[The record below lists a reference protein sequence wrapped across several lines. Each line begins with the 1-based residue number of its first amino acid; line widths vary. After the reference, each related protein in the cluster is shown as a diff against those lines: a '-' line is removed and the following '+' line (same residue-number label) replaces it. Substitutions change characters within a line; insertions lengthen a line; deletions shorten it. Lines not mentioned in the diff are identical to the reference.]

1 MFFPV
6 VGIRETESPYIIF
19 KEMNIRG
26 KEYEQVGTLR
36 RLFPVKSCA
45 TLFLGCLLAL
55 PSGAEVPAG
64 KTKKVSIYH
73 KGWID
78 FNKNG
83 RMDVFENPQAKLE
96 DRVEDLLRQMT
107 VEEKTCQMATLYG
120 SGRVLKEALPVPEW
134 KNEVWKDGIGNID
147 EEHNGLGKFRSQ
159 YSFPYRKHV
168 EAKHEVQRWFVE
180 ETRLGIP
187 VDFTNEGI
195 RGLCHDRATYFPAQ
209 CGQGATWNKKLV
221 SEIGRVTA
229 EEAVALGYTNIY
241 SPILDVA
248 RDPRWGRVVECYGED
263 PYLVGQL
270 GREMVLSLQKAGL
283 VSTPKHFAVYS
294 VPVGGRD
301 EGTRTDPHVAPRE
314 MRTLFLEPFRVAF
327 QEAKAMGVMSS
338 YNDWNGEPVSG
349 SYFFLTQILR
359 QEWGFDGYV
368 VSDSEAVE
376 FLHSKHRVAKDWVE
390 AAAQVANAGLNIR
403 TQFTPPEDFILPL
416 REAVAQGKVSPE
428 VLDQRV
434 REILKVKF
442 RLGLFD
448 NPYLGDGEKAEKVVH
463 SPEHQAVALEAARQS
478 MVLLKNEGG
487 LLPLKKDIKSV
498 AVIGPNADERKNLI
512 CRYGPANAPLVTVYQ
527 GLKQYL
533 PDAEVTYAKGCEII
547 DPHFP
552 ESELLEFPLDSA
564 ERAGIAAAVEAARK
578 AEVAVVVLGGS
589 ERTVREGNSRTSLEL
604 PGRQEM
610 LLKAVAETGTPVV
623 LVLLDGRAAAI
634 NWADKHIPAILHG
647 WFPGEFCGQVIAE
660 TLFGENNPGGRLA
673 VTFPK
678 SVGQIPYAFPFK
690 PGADT
695 KGPTRVSGALYPFGY
710 GLSYTTFAYSDL
722 QVSPEKGGIHSHVT
736 VKCRVKNT
744 GKLAGDEVVQ
754 LYVHDLYSSVT
765 TYTKM
770 LRGFERIR
778 LQPGE
783 EKEVEFVLNSQDL
796 GLWDIHDQFVVE
808 PGEFEVFVGASSQD
822 IKLQGKFELK

>member
-1 MFFPV
+1 MEMS
-6 VGIRETESPYIIF
+6 ILRKKETRT
-19 KEMNIRG
+19 RG
-26 KEYEQVGTLR
+26 S
-36 RLFPVKSCA
+36 RLSSLKGYTA
-45 TLFLGCLLAL
+45 LFLACLLAL
-55 PSGAEVPAG
+55 PSGAEVPAK
-64 KTKKVSIYH
+64 KTKKASIYH

-83 RMDVFENPQAKLE
+83 RMDVFENPQAKLD
-96 DRVEDLLRQMT
+96 DRVDDLLRQMT
-107 VEEKTCQMATLYG
+107 VDEKTCQMATLYG
-120 SGRVLKEALPVPEW
+120 SGRVLKDALPTDGW
-134 KNEVWKDGIGNID
+134 KNEIWKDGIGNID

-168 EAKHEVQRWFVE
+168 DTKHEVQRWFVE

-270 GREMVLSLQKAGL
+270 GREMVTSLQKAGL

-349 SYFFLTQILR
+349 SHFFLTEILR

-390 AAAQVANAGLNIR
+390 TAAQVANAGLNIR

-416 REAVAQGKVSPE
+416 REAVVQGKVSPE
-428 VLDQRV
+428 VLDRRV

-448 NPYLGDGEKAEKVVH
+448 NPYPGDGAVAERVVH

-487 LLPLKKDIKSV
+487 LLPLKKDIRSV
-498 AVIGPNADERKNLI
+498 AVIGPNADERRNLI
-512 CRYGPANAPLVTVYQ
+512 CRYGPANAPLVTVYR
-527 GLKQYL
+527 GIKQYL
-533 PDAEVTYAKGCEII
+533 PQAEVTYAKGCEII
-547 DPHFP
+547 DRNFP
-552 ESELLEFPLDSA
+552 ESEILEFPLDSA
-564 ERAGIAAAVEAARK
+564 ERAGIAEAVEAARK

-589 ERTVREGNSRTSLEL
+589 ERTVREGNSRTSLDL

-610 LLKAVAETGTPVV
+610 LLKAVHETGTPVV
-623 LVLLDGRAAAI
+623 LVLLDGRAASI

-647 WFPGEFCGQVIAE
+647 WFPGEFCGRVVAE

-695 KGPTRVSGALYPFGY
+695 KGPTRVSGELYPFGY
-710 GLSYTTFAYSDL
+710 GLSYTTFAYSGL
-722 QVSPEKGGIHSHVT
+722 QVSPEKGGIQNHVT

-744 GKLAGDEVVQ
+744 GNVAGDEVVQ

-783 EKEVEFVLNSQDL
+783 EKEVTFVLTAQDL

-808 PGEFEVFVGASSQD
+808 PGEFEVFVGASSKD
-822 IKLQGKFELK
+822 IKLKGKFELN

>member
-1 MFFPV
+1 
-6 VGIRETESPYIIF
+6 
-19 KEMNIRG
+19 MNIRG

-45 TLFLGCLLAL
+45 ALFLGCLLAL

-327 QEAKAMGVMSS
+327 QDAKAMGVMSS

-403 TQFTPPEDFILPL
+403 TQFTPPEDFVLPL

-765 TYTKM
+765 AYTKM